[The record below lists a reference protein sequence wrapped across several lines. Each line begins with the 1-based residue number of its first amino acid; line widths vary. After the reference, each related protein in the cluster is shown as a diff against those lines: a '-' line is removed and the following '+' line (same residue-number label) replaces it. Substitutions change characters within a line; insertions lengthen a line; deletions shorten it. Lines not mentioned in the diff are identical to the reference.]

1 MPVGLMVAATHRTSL
16 ATLGVRIGPGLMLLG
31 ALLTAFSPASIRAQ
45 QAEDLGTHWIHY
57 SAINTSQLT
66 PQVASAIGV
75 QRSAS
80 RALLNIAVLRK
91 NEDGLDQPV
100 RAQIRVQAVNLA
112 GQRRE
117 VELRELVEQDAVYYL
132 GSFRIHNEERITFRV
147 SVLPEDLAGPP
158 REFSFQ
164 QQFFVY

>member
-1 MPVGLMVAATHRTSL
+1 MTKSDSRL
-16 ATLGVRIGPGLMLLG
+16 IPGWLFVLLLLWAG
-31 ALLTAFSPASIRAQ
+31 AGQAQ
-45 QAEDLGTHWIHY
+45 QAEDIGSYLVHY

-66 PQVASAIGV
+66 PEVATAIGV

-80 RALLNIAVLRK
+80 RALLNLAVLRK
-91 NEDGLDQPV
+91 VEQGMDQPV
-100 RAQIRVQAVNLA
+100 RARIRVEAVNIA

-117 VELRELVEQDAVYYL
+117 VELREVTEQDAIYYL

-147 SVLPEDLAGPP
+147 SVRPEDSQGPA

>member
-1 MPVGLMVAATHRTSL
+1 MREQAIILK
-16 ATLGVRIGPGLMLLG
+16 
-31 ALLTAFSPASIRAQ
+31 LLTGPIALAIALAIALCLTLAAGDARSQ
-45 QAEDLGTHWIHY
+45 QAEDLGSHLVHY

-66 PQVASAIGV
+66 PQVASAFGI

-80 RALLNIAVLRK
+80 RALLNLAVLGK
-91 NEDGLDQPV
+91 NDEGMDRPV
-100 RAQIRVQAVNLA
+100 RARIQVQAVNLA

-117 VELRELVEQDAVYYL
+117 VELREVTEQDAIYYI
-132 GSFRIHNEERITFRV
+132 GSFRIHNEERITFRI
-147 SVLPEDLAGPP
+147 SVQPEDYPGPA